1 MAFNELG
8 PTFIKLGQVLSTRP
22 DIVPDD
28 VVCELEKLQDEVAPF
43 PSAVAIQIIST
54 QLGKPVAECF
64 ESIDLQPI
72 ASASIAQV
80 HRALGK
86 NGEKLCV
93 KVRRPD
99 VEDVLR
105 VDMELLAWLAES
117 MESYIPETRVY
128 RPSIIVSELEQSILR
143 ELDFI
148 NEAAST
154 QRFGQAFAEE
164 PGIRVPKVYWEFTS
178 PCVLTLQ
185 ELPGVNVGTVLRDAP
200 GAPAVDGALIAKRLT
215 DCFLKQVLEVG
226 LFHADP
232 HPGNILVE
240 SPAYV
245 GLIDFGQVGTVTEEW
260 KTELIIIIYA
270 AVNREVDVIIDALA
284 DMGSVGVDADRRSL
298 HRSLQGWLDKYHGL
312 AIKRFDLGV
321 LLREFSEIIRR
332 HDVLIPRDL
341 IMLIKCFST
350 VGSTTQRLDPEL
362 NILELLKP
370 RLKSALRERF
380 SPKAVGRETALAGW
394 HLLNVARQ
402 MPGQLR
408 QTLRRLSAGGW
419 GLDIHHRNLDRLIN
433 ELDRSSNRLAF
444 SIVIAAI
451 IIGSSVV
458 IRSEPELMVFGIVR
472 LQFLGIFGY
481 VVAGVLGLG
490 LIWAIFRSGRLH

>member
-1 MAFNELG
+1 
-8 PTFIKLGQVLSTRP
+8 
-22 DIVPDD
+22 
-28 VVCELEKLQDEVAPF
+28 
-43 PSAVAIQIIST
+43 
-54 QLGKPVAECF
+54 
-64 ESIDLQPI
+64 
-72 ASASIAQV
+72 
-80 HRALGK
+80 
-86 NGEKLCV
+86 
-93 KVRRPD
+93 
-99 VEDVLR
+99 
-105 VDMELLAWLAES
+105 
-117 MESYIPETRVY
+117 
-128 RPSIIVSELEQSILR
+128 
-143 ELDFI
+143 
-148 NEAAST
+148 
-154 QRFGQAFAEE
+154 
-164 PGIRVPKVYWEFTS
+164 
-178 PCVLTLQ
+178 
-185 ELPGVNVGTVLRDAP
+185 
-200 GAPAVDGALIAKRLT
+200 
-215 DCFLKQVLEVG
+215 
-226 LFHADP
+226 
-232 HPGNILVE
+232 
-240 SPAYV
+240 
-245 GLIDFGQVGTVTEEW
+245 
-260 KTELIIIIYA
+260 
-270 AVNREVDVIIDALA
+270 
-284 DMGSVGVDADRRSL
+284 MGSVGVDADRRSL